1 MELHNKIFVD
11 FNNIDIEGR
20 ARLNTKATFEDIE
33 RLNIK
38 LETGLKVCLADDDG
52 LAVEGIIKFSENE
65 NIWTA
70 KFDCNKLNNS

>member
-52 LAVEGIIKFSENE
+52 LAVEGIIELSENE

>member
-1 MELHNKIFVD
+1 MNKIFVD

-33 RLNIK
+33 RLYIK

-52 LAVEGIIKFSENE
+52 LAVEGIIEFSENE